1 MYRLTDDLC
10 NTNLYGAAIDTPA
23 CLLITGS
30 TICRTLRSMVTTDYI
45 GGYGGRDVEIIRRL
59 CDGSKLNVTFF
70 FSPGMDE
77 GLRI

>member
-1 MYRLTDDLC
+1 
-10 NTNLYGAAIDTPA
+10 
-23 CLLITGS
+23 
-30 TICRTLRSMVTTDYI
+30 MVTTDYI